1 MDELMK
7 ELKAI
12 TDAEGNKISDEWS
25 KLQLDLLRQ
34 SIPLANEMMAS
45 TNVKAVLCVGQRITH
60 EQFDADDHIEQ
71 VGPNMEAYSGVGGG
85 EAVACRMKGAMG
97 TKTADHM
104 LEFLENKELLLSLH
118 NASNYMSLL
127 MCVQM
132 KKSFFSAMTTPGGIA
147 ISISHADG
155 DVDQEFYLPFTDDD
169 NADYEKLYRKAY
181 DALTLKQRKM
191 ITGLAEAQQM
201 PPKLKEE
208 MPEIYEKM
216 MYVIKQIG
224 HDHFADPNAEQE

>member
-12 TDAEGNKISDEWS
+12 TNAEGSKISDEWAQ
-25 KLQLDLLRQ
+25 LQLKLLRE

-45 TNVKAVLCVGQRITH
+45 TNVKAVLCVGQQITH
-60 EQFDADDHIEQ
+60 EQFDADDHIES
-71 VGPNMEAYSGVGGG
+71 VGPNLEAYSGIGGG

-104 LEFLENKELLLSLH
+104 LEFLENKEMLLSLH

-132 KKSFFSAMTTPGGIA
+132 KKSFFSAMTTPGGVA
-147 ISISHADG
+147 ISISHTDG
-155 DVDQEFYLPFTDDD
+155 AVDQEFYLPFSDDKED
-169 NADYEKLYRKAY
+169 EKLYRKAF
-181 DALTLKQRKM
+181 DALTVKQRKM

-201 PPKLKEE
+201 PPKLKQE
-208 MPEIYEKM
+208 MPDIYEKM
-216 MYVIKQIG
+216 MFVIKQIG
-224 HDHFADPNAEQE
+224 HDHFADPDADDAS

>member
-12 TDAEGNKISDEWS
+12 TDAEGTKISGEWS

-45 TNVKAVLCVGQRITH
+45 TNTKAVLCVGQQISH
-60 EQFDADDHIEQ
+60 EQFDSDDGVQ
-71 VGPNMEAYSGVGGG
+71 AVGPGMKEYDGIGGG
-85 EAVACRMKGAMG
+85 EPVACRMKGAMG

-132 KKSFFSAMTTPGGIA
+132 KKSFFAAMSTTGGIA
-147 ISISHADG
+147 ISISHAD
-155 DVDQEFYLPFTDDD
+155 DAVDEEYYLPFSDDD
-169 NADYEKLYRKAY
+169 DVMYKKVYNL
-181 DALTLKQRKM
+181 LTNKQRIM
-191 ITGLAEAQQM
+191 VAGLAEAQQM
-201 PPKLKEE
+201 PPKLKQD
-208 MPEIYEKM
+208 MPDVYSKM
-216 MYVIKQIG
+216 MEVIKQIG
-224 HDHFADPNAEQE
+224 HDHFAEPEDDAS

>member
-12 TDAEGNKISDEWS
+12 TNAEGNKINDEWA
-25 KLQLDLLRQ
+25 KLQLELLRQ

-45 TNVKAVLCVGQRITH
+45 TNVKAVLCVGQQITH

-71 VGPNMEAYSGVGGG
+71 VGPNMEAYSGIGGG

-127 MCVQM
+127 MCVKM
-132 KKSFFSAMTTPGGIA
+132 KKSFFSAMTTPGGVA
-147 ISISHADG
+147 ISISHADSA
-155 DVDQEFYLPFTDDD
+155 VDQEFYLPFSDDMED
-169 NADYEKLYRKAY
+169 EKLYRKAF
-181 DALTLKQRKM
+181 DALTVKQRKM

-201 PPKLKEE
+201 PPKLKQE

-224 HDHFADPNAEQE
+224 HDHFADPDAEQE

>member
-12 TDAEGNKISDEWS
+12 TNAEGNKISDEWAQ
-25 KLQLDLLRQ
+25 LQLKLLRE

-45 TNVKAVLCVGQRITH
+45 TNVKAVLCVGQQITH
-60 EQFDADDHIEQ
+60 EQFDADDHIES
-71 VGPNMEAYSGVGGG
+71 VGPNLEAYSGIGGG
-85 EAVACRMKGAMG
+85 EALACRMKGAMG

-118 NASNYMSLL
+118 NASNYISLL

-132 KKSFFSAMTTPGGIA
+132 KKSFFSAMTTTGGVA

-155 DVDQEFYLPFTDDD
+155 AVDQEFYLPFSDDKD
-169 NADYEKLYRKAY
+169 DEKLYRKAF
-181 DALTLKQRKM
+181 DALTVKQRKM

-201 PPKLKEE
+201 PPKLKQE
-208 MPEIYEKM
+208 MPDIYEKM
-216 MYVIKQIG
+216 MFVIKQIG
-224 HDHFADPNAEQE
+224 HDHFADPDADDAS

>member
-12 TDAEGNKISDEWS
+12 TDAEGSKISGEWA

-45 TNVKAVLCVGQRITH
+45 TNVKAVLCVGQQITH

-71 VGPNMEAYSGVGGG
+71 VGPNLEAYSGIGGG

-132 KKSFFSAMTTPGGIA
+132 KKSFFSAMTTPGGVA
-147 ISISHADG
+147 ITISHTDG
-155 DVDQEFYLPFTDDD
+155 AVDQEFYLPFSDDMED
-169 NADYEKLYRKAY
+169 EKLYRKAY
-181 DALTLKQRKM
+181 DALTVKQRKM

-201 PPKLKEE
+201 PPKLKQE

-216 MYVIKQIG
+216 MYVIKSIG
-224 HDHFADPNAEQE
+224 HDHFADPDAEQD